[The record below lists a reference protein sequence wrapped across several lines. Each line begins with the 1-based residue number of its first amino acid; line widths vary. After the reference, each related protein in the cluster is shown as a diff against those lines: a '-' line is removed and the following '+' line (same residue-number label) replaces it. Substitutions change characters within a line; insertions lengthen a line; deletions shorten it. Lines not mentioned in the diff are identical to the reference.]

1 MDSGATCVWLVWF
14 MRGGAVR
21 LGSGLR
27 SVRVGGRRRSPSGS
41 LGERALRWL
50 AVVGL
55 VLLAAGCDGGAD
67 AELLVL
73 RGSTMGTSYSVQLVD
88 APASLDADALQ
99 RRIDA
104 LLLDINGLMST
115 YQPDSELSRFNAN
128 ASTEW
133 VPVSA
138 ELARL
143 VAEAQ
148 AISTASGGAFDV
160 TVGPLVNLWGFGPEV
175 KADELP
181 SQDEIDAALA
191 RIGYAKLQVRLDP
204 PALRKQQPD
213 LYLDLSAIAK
223 GYGVDRVAVLLTEA
237 GIVNALV
244 EIGGELYGHGHNGRG
259 EPWRIAVEKPDPRAR
274 RVFRVVPLLDRGMA
288 TSGDYRNFFEL
299 DGRRYSHSI
308 DPATGRPVAHALASV
323 TVLGDSTALA
333 DAWATAL
340 LVSGPERGFAL
351 AQRLGL
357 EALLIEHDGE
367 GLVARS
373 TEAFDAVVGEGAT
386 GE

>member
-1 MDSGATCVWLVWF
+1 MRIHVMKSYPAQGLFAAALWRRFRRDGVSDRSLTVRWATLLQLLSFCVVVLAPGC
-14 MRGGAVR
+14 GGDA
-21 LGSGLR
+21 G
-27 SVRVGGRRRSPSGS
+27 PD
-41 LGERALRWL
+41 
-50 AVVGL
+50 VV
-55 VLLAAGCDGGAD
+55 A
-67 AELLVL
+67 L

-88 APASLDADALQ
+88 APASLDPDALQ

-104 LLLDINGLMST
+104 LLAEVSGLMST

-128 ASTEW
+128 PSTDW

-148 AISTASGGAFDV
+148 RIGAASSDAFDV

-181 SQDEIDAALA
+181 APDQIDAALA
-191 RIGYAKLQVRLDP
+191 RTGQDKLQVRLAP

-223 GYGVDRVAVLLTEA
+223 GYGVDRVSALLAEA
-237 GIVNALV
+237 GVANALV
-244 EIGGELYGHGHNGRG
+244 EIGGELYGHGHNGRDA
-259 EPWRIAVEKPDPRAR
+259 PWRIAVEKPDPLAR

-299 DGRRYSHSI
+299 DGRLYSHTI
-308 DPATGRPVAHALASV
+308 DPTTGRPVTHGLASV
-323 TVLGDSTALA
+323 TVLGESTARA

-340 LVSGPERGFAL
+340 LVLGPERGFIL
-351 AQRLGL
+351 AQGLGL
-357 EALLIEHDGE
+357 AALLIERDGDA
-367 GLVARS
+367 LVARS
-373 TEAFDAVVGEGAT
+373 TEAFDAVVGEAGPS